1 MGEQFNS
8 NSITMQAFFFLLM
21 AAVAFAEPEAKPEAE
36 ADPALL
42 YPSYYGYPYAS
53 YGYGYYG
60 YPYAYSNYYG
70 YGYPYNYGY
79 RYLWKRDAEAD
90 GKPVSYYANSGGAV
104 HIVKRD
110 AEANPEADAQYY
122 YGRYYGYARPYG
134 YYGYPY
140 GRYYWGK

>member
-8 NSITMQAFFFLLM
+8 SSITMQAFFFLLL
-21 AAVAFAEPEAKPEAE
+21 AAVAFAKPEAE
-36 ADPALL
+36 ADPAVL
-42 YPSYYGYPYAS
+42 YANAYYAYPYAHYAYGYPYAHT
-53 YGYGYYG
+53 YAAYTHAPVTYTAPVAYK
-60 YPYAYSNYYG
+60 PYT
-70 YGYPYNYGY
+70 
-79 RYLWKRDAEAD
+79 
-90 GKPVSYYANSGGAV
+90 YYANSGGAV

-110 AEANPEADAQYY
+110 AEPKADADAQYY